1 MEKIIYCN
9 DGSLAA
15 MIARTNK
22 SKKWDLFG
30 ISEIHGMGN
39 ADYNKKLFDF
49 DFIEVVPLNSFS
61 GKSYVCLNKDN
72 KWGLLEVKD
81 SETPHCEWNIIA
93 DFIYDDVDS
102 IITEMKIDIKKFN

>member
-1 MEKIIYCN
+1 MEKVIYCN

-30 ISEIHGMGN
+30 ISEIPGMGN
-39 ADYNKKLFDF
+39 ADYNKKLFDI
-49 DFIEVVPLNSFS
+49 DFIEVITLNSFS
-61 GKSYVCLNKDN
+61 GISYVCLNKSN

-81 SETPHCEWNIIA
+81 SETVHYEWNIFA
-93 DFIYDDVDS
+93 DFIYDDVDYMLN
-102 IITEMKIDIKKFN
+102 EMKIDRNEFR

>member
-1 MEKIIYCN
+1 MEKVIYCN

-30 ISEIHGMGN
+30 ISEIRGMGN

-61 GKSYVCLNKDN
+61 GKSYVCLNKNN
-72 KWGLLEVKD
+72 KWGLLEVKN

-93 DFIYDDVDS
+93 DFIYNDIDS
-102 IITEMKIDIKKFN
+102 LLKEMKIDSNEYK

>member
-1 MEKIIYCN
+1 MEKVIYCN

-15 MIARTNK
+15 MIAITNK

-30 ISEIHGMGN
+30 ISEIRGMGN

-61 GKSYVCLNKDN
+61 GKSYVCLNNDH

-81 SETPHCEWNIIA
+81 SETAHCEWGILA
-93 DFIYDDVDS
+93 DFIYNDVDS
-102 IITEMKIDIKKFN
+102 MMTEMKIDKKKF

>member
-1 MEKIIYCN
+1 MEKVIYCN

-30 ISEIHGMGN
+30 ISEIRGMGD
-39 ADYNKKLFDF
+39 ADYNKKLFNF

-61 GKSYVCLNKDN
+61 GKSYVCLNKN
-72 KWGLLEVKD
+72 KIWGLLEVNN

-93 DFIYDDVDS
+93 DFIYQDIDYMLN
-102 IITEMKIDIKKFN
+102 EMKIDRKKFN